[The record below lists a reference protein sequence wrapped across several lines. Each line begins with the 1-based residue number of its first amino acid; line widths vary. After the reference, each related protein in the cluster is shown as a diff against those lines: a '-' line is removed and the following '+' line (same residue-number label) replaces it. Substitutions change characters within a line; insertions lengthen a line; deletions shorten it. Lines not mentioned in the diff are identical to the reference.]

1 MLDTPP
7 SPLPAFSTS
16 RLKSQP
22 KGQSLPLHLT
32 AARVLRAVCNP
43 GEGVPGAGRETLP
56 WGIPR
61 GFCLRKNHRVGAMQ
75 VSKAAPRAE
84 AQAEGQVT
92 ALNGLSP
99 PQTSGRL
106 SPVPPPPRRVRCG
119 PHPSPAAEA
128 GFPAVRALPPP
139 QPQRTRATGE
149 QGGGE
154 IRGARAREGSL
165 PVAAT
170 HLVAEH
176 SWGGGKGA
184 GRGVGGGREKKR
196 RLPGLLGARGS
207 PTGSRPLA
215 AAVRRSVRGDVR
227 RRASGWAG
235 SPAAA
240 AARGQ
245 IWRLASL
252 CERRERDP

>member
-1 MLDTPP
+1 M
-7 SPLPAFSTS
+7 
-16 RLKSQP
+16 
-22 KGQSLPLHLT
+22 
-32 AARVLRAVCNP
+32 
-43 GEGVPGAGRETLP
+43 
-56 WGIPR
+56 GIPR

-84 AQAEGQVT
+84 AQAKGQVT

-106 SPVPPPPRRVRCG
+106 SPVPPLRGALRAAPEPRGRSGV
-119 PHPSPAAEA
+119 PSRPRPAPSSAAQDPRDGRAE
-128 GFPAVRALPPP
+128 
-139 QPQRTRATGE
+139 E
-149 QGGGE
+149 KK
-154 IRGARAREGSL
+154 RGARAREGSL

-184 GRGVGGGREKKR
+184 WRGGWGGRENKR
-196 RLPGLLGARGS
+196 RLTGLLRARGS

-235 SPAAA
+235 APAAA

-245 IWRLASL
+245 IWRLAS
-252 CERRERDP
+252 